1 MSHRTK
7 QPLFIVVI
15 IALLPLLEIY
25 FVTIFCQIFSS
36 LIFSTEVWHN
46 ITVSFG
52 QENDWFHIIFNIS
65 YEPHHSYLSQIFTY
79 LSLSVA
85 VCVCPATHF
94 LWSNWF
100 LAADLATSPG
110 SLLVGQLHSLCKMVS
125 AQAAHKTTVQSNVQ
139 YMCTQSCPRGS
150 SLTCFS

>member
-1 MSHRTK
+1 M
-7 QPLFIVVI
+7 I

-85 VCVCPATHF
+85 VCVCPVTHF

-100 LAADLATSPG
+100 LAVVLARSPG
-110 SLLVGQLHSLCKMVS
+110 PWLVGQWATVHAMFS
-125 AQAAHKTTVQSNVQ
+125 AQAAHETIVQSTV
-139 YMCTQSCPRGS
+139 YSTCVHTAAPILPLWS
-150 SLTCFS
+150 SSTCFSKEQHRFTF